1 MDSQVVVMTLANEHY
16 GVDISAVA
24 EIIKL
29 QPVTFVPRAPAFV
42 EGVTNLRGK
51 VLPVIDLRKRFGLA
65 VATPGKETRIVVV
78 EMAGTQVGMIVDAV
92 SEVLR
97 VPESGVEPPSP
108 IVSTVDSAFIS
119 GIAKAGSRLII
130 LLDLE
135 QILKPREQLELQQ
148 ALLPANDLPRLADVP
163 AASTAPPRPADVP
176 AASTAPPRPADGPAA
191 STAPPRPADGPA
203 ASVVQ
208 EKAPLDLPAESVQP
222 KPVAPAGRPR
232 GKKGTRV
239 AARK

>member
-65 VATPGKETRIVVV
+65 VAAPGKETRIVVV
-78 EMAGTQVGMIVDAV
+78 EMAGTQVGMIVDTV

-97 VPESGVEPPSP
+97 VPASGVEPPSP

-135 QILKPREQLELQQ
+135 QILKLREQIELQQ
-148 ALLPANDLPRLADVP
+148 ALLSGNALPHPADAPAASTPLPRPADAP
-163 AASTAPPRPADVP
+163 AASTALPGPVDAPA
-176 AASTAPPRPADGPAA
+176 TK
-191 STAPPRPADGPA
+191 
-203 ASVVQ
+203 VVQ
-208 EKAPLDLPAESVQP
+208 KEAPLDLPAERVQP
-222 KPVAPAGRPR
+222 KSTAPAGRPR